1 MHLHLQLLLHVYII
15 QVHKLFFLGI
25 WAAYLQHFLCDD
37 LLLNTHFYTDAFI
50 KFVFIK
56 PDVVDAYAQKV
67 KYNITWKAKVFS
79 HVLNKMHVNVI
90 N

>member
-1 MHLHLQLLLHVYII
+1 MCISYKYIS
-15 QVHKLFFLGI
+15 FFFRNLSC
-25 WAAYLQHFLCDD
+25 YLQHFLCDD